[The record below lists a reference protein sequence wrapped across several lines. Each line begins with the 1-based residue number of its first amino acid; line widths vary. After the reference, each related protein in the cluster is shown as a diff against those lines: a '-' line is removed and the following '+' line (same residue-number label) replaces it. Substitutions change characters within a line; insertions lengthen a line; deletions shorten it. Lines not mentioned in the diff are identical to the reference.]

1 MCLIML
7 NTLFLASEHYED
19 PVWLRKASEY
29 ANVFFTIVFA
39 MEMFCKLFGLG
50 CKKYVQDGFNVFDSI
65 IVVISLLELTL
76 QADSS
81 GFSVL
86 RAFRLVR
93 IFKIIKRWKS
103 LRVLLL
109 TVLES
114 LSAITNLGFL
124 TILYLFISALLAK
137 QFFNGDLKDL
147 DGEPSRYNFST
158 TANSLITIFIVLT
171 GENWNEIMIQV
182 ID

>member
-1 MCLIML
+1 
-7 NTLFLASEHYED
+7 
-19 PVWLRKASEY
+19 
-29 ANVFFTIVFA
+29 
-39 MEMFCKLFGLG
+39 MEMFIKLFGLG
-50 CKKYVQDGFNVFDSI
+50 CKNYVLDGFNVFDSI

-86 RAFRLVR
+86 RAFRLIR

-103 LRVLLL
+103 LRVLMI

-147 DGEPSRYNFST
+147 DG
-158 TANSLITIFIVLT
+158 
-171 GENWNEIMIQV
+171 
-182 ID
+182 